1 MTTVLYPEDLMS
13 QMTSAADK
21 AVRKRDGR
29 SAQWDPERIVR
40 AIALAF
46 HAARNKGV
54 DNPHRD
60 NQATH
65 YGLSLMDHAE
75 AMRIAS
81 MVTNTV
87 ELRAARGVKP
97 SVEEIQDIV
106 EMMIAGAGHFDV
118 AKGYVLYRAK
128 KSEARIAKH
137 GVSGISDYI
146 AMSKYA
152 RYREDLGRRELWP
165 EAAKRVFD
173 MHRARFAA
181 LLDKEVFG
189 LDRTLGEMIEAAE
202 TAVRDRKALPSMRS
216 MQFGGDAIEVNNARM
231 YNCTFGHIDSVR
243 KFSQALWLLLS
254 GTGVGFS
261 VQKHHVSRLAPFPL
275 RASAEDLPVKH
286 FTIPDTIEGWADAMQ
301 ELVM

>member
-65 YGLSLMDHAE
+65 YGLSLSDHAE

-137 GVSGISDYI
+137 GVSGISDYRCGTRTPVDTTCRQRWGDYAAVTIDPSNHRKFYAIGEYASAWAIIPGFTTTECAIWNTYIAEI
-146 AMSKYA
+146 AMVPEPSQYA
-152 RYREDLGRRELWP
+152 LMALGLG
-165 EAAKRVFD
+165 VIG
-173 MHRARFAA
+173 FAA
-181 LLDKEVFG
+181 
-189 LDRTLGEMIEAAE
+189 R
-202 TAVRDRKALPSMRS
+202 RRR
-216 MQFGGDAIEVNNARM
+216 R
-231 YNCTFGHIDSVR
+231 
-243 KFSQALWLLLS
+243 QA
-254 GTGVGFS
+254 
-261 VQKHHVSRLAPFPL
+261 
-275 RASAEDLPVKH
+275 
-286 FTIPDTIEGWADAMQ
+286 
-301 ELVM
+301 